1 MRATKR
7 APKKQ
12 HRRVVTKRRQ
22 KRAATLKRAAEDALL
37 RRQFEAQKIA
47 FQKAMALAE
56 FEPNGTIAVVNEN
69 FLAPLG
75 YAAADLVGKH
85 HRVLLPAGEA
95 EAPAYEK
102 FWAALSAGVAQ
113 TFEGVFVARSGEQV
127 FMQTTYVPFCDE
139 KGQLVRVMQ
148 AATDVTASRRASA
161 NAAAL
166 VSAIGKVMAVIEF
179 DLSGNVLEANENF
192 LSLTGYRLDE
202 IKGQHHRLFVD
213 ASEASSPEYSHFWQQ
228 LIAGQTQRAQYRRVA
243 KGGREVWIEASYN
256 PICDASGKP
265 QKVVKFATDVTASRQ
280 KVAKERELVE
290 QMLSALDAVTSASE
304 ELAGVSKRMTG
315 SAEETTAQ
323 ANAVSAASEEVNR
336 NVQTVATGTEEM
348 SASIKEI
355 AKNASEAARV
365 AGSAVKV
372 ADSTSTIVNTLGESS
387 ADIGKV
393 IKVITSIAQQ
403 TNLLALNA
411 TIEAARAGEAGK
423 GFAVVANEVK
433 ELAKETARATED
445 IGQRIEKIQ
454 ADTRGAVDAI
464 AQISNI
470 IGQISDL
477 QNAIAGAVEEQ
488 TATTNEIS
496 RNVADAARGSGEIA
510 SSISNVARA
519 AASTVTGAAET
530 ATATENLARIGHELQ
545 GLVAGLKN

>member
-1 MRATKR
+1 MRAKR
-7 APKKQ
+7 AIKK
-12 HRRVVTKRRQ
+12 HPNRIARRNAKNAQ
-22 KRAATLKRAAEDALL
+22 ATRRAAEDALL
-37 RRQFEAQKIA
+37 RRQFEAQKVA

-56 FEPNGTIAVVNEN
+56 YEPNGTIAVVNEN
-69 FLAPLG
+69 FLAAVG
-75 YAAADLVGKH
+75 YAAEDLVGKH
-85 HRVLLPAGEA
+85 HRVMLDAADASSASYEAFWSALAKGEA
-95 EAPAYEK
+95 
-102 FWAALSAGVAQ
+102 Q
-113 TFEGVFVARSGEQV
+113 TLEGTFVSKSGEHV
-127 FMQTTYVPFCDE
+127 YLQTTYVPFCDE
-139 KGQLVRVMQ
+139 HGQLVRVMQ
-148 AATDVTASRRASA
+148 AATNVTAARLASLLSSSQL
-161 NAAAL
+161 AAI
-166 VSAIGKVMAVIEF
+166 SKVMAVVEF
-179 DLSGNVLEANENF
+179 DLSGHVLRANDNF
-192 LSLTGYRLDE
+192 FAATGYSSDE
-202 IKGQHHRLFVD
+202 VAGQHHRMFVEPAEA
-213 ASEASSPEYSHFWQQ
+213 ASPAYAQLWQQ
-228 LIAGQTQRAQYRRVA
+228 LGAGVAQTNEYRRIG
-243 KGGREVWIEASYN
+243 KGGKTVWLRATYN
-256 PICDASGKP
+256 PVCDASGKVLR
-265 QKVVKFATDVTASRQ
+265 VVKLATDVTAAHDR
-280 KVAKERELVE
+280 AERERQFID
-290 QMLSALDAVTSASE
+290 QMATALDAVSSASA
-304 ELAGVSKRMTG
+304 ELAGTSKRLTS

-323 ANAVSAASEEVNR
+323 ANAVSAASEQVNR

-372 ADSTSTIVNTLGESS
+372 ADGTSAIVNALGASS

-393 IKVITSIAQQ
+393 LKVITSIAQQ

-464 AQISNI
+464 AQISSI

-510 SSISNVARA
+510 NSITNVARA

-530 ATATENLARIGHELQ
+530 GVATEGLASIGQELKA
-545 GLVAGLKN
+545 LVATMKN